1 MKEEYKSIIDSNGNM
16 ICNCVLFIEDIP
28 QCFVINEEYKS
39 VDFCMENFVKPKWNG
54 QEWIESAT
62 EEEIE
67 AWNEKNE
74 VVKKPTEQQILNAQ
88 LLNQNANLQLQIEQQ
103 KQLNA
108 QILLQLAGGNTNV

>member
-28 QCFVINEEYKS
+28 QCFVMNEECKS
-39 VDFCMENFVKPKWNG
+39 VDFCMGNFVKPKWNG

-67 AWNEKNE
+67 AWKEEN
-74 VVKKPTEQQILNAQ
+74 KPIENIGENLIDKLILDNINMQSQIDSLIQAQ
-88 LLNQNANLQLQIEQQ
+88 L
-103 KQLNA
+103 
-108 QILLQLAGGNTNV
+108 GGN

>member
-1 MKEEYKSIIDSNGNM
+1 MKEEYKSIIDSDGNM
-16 ICNCVLFIEDIP
+16 ICNCVLFIEDVP
-28 QCFVINEEYKS
+28 QCFVMNEEYKS
-39 VDFCMENFVKPKWNG
+39 VDFCVDILVKPKWNG
-54 QEWIESAT
+54 TQWIETAT
-62 EEEIE
+62 DEEIK

-74 VVKKPTEQQILNAQ
+74 VVKKPTEQQILNAK